1 MKIKLYE
8 FMKLKNICVKGYFWF
23 NWFILDGIFVF
34 FKKFMLFFMEFGC
47 DLKLDSILV
56 LVLYWLWY
64 VSKFVVFLFLII
76 VIFKFF

>member
-47 DLKLDSILV
+47 GLKLDSILV

-64 VSKFVVFLFLII
+64 VSKFVVFLFLNYCYI
-76 VIFKFF
+76 

>member
-8 FMKLKNICVKGYFWF
+8 FMKFKNICVKGYFWF

-47 DLKLDSILV
+47 GLKLDSILV
-56 LVLYWLWY
+56 LVLYWLCY
-64 VSKFVVFLFLII
+64 VRKFVVFFY
-76 VIFKFF
+76 F

>member
-23 NWFILDGIFVF
+23 NWFILDGIIVF

-47 DLKLDSILV
+47 GLKLDSILV
-56 LVLYWLWY
+56 LVLYWLCY
-64 VSKFVVFLFLII
+64 VSKFDVFLFLII